1 MARLG
6 GDEFAVIQTSAPQP
20 AGARALAERLVSAIG
35 APFLLQGHSAQVG
48 ASVGIAIVRVAS
60 TDADDVLKQADL
72 ALYDA
77 KDRGRGCASLYCD
90 STVESAYV

>member
-1 MARLG
+1 
-6 GDEFAVIQTSAPQP
+6 VIQVGGPQP
-20 AGARALAERLVSAIG
+20 AAAQALAERLVRAIG

-48 ASVGIAIVRVAS
+48 ASVGIAIVSAAS

-77 KDRGRGCASLYCD
+77 KGRGRGCASLYRN
-90 STVESAYV
+90 STVEHASV